1 MKKNMNNAKVYL
13 AGAGP
18 GDPGLITTKTLH
30 LITTADVILHDN
42 LIPHELLSLA
52 KPDAQIISVAKSA
65 KKHTLPQEKINST
78 IIKKAKQNKS
88 VLRLKGGD
96 PYLFGRGA
104 EEALACEQAGIDF
117 EIVPGV
123 TSALAAPTCAGIP
136 PTHRDY
142 ASSVALITGHRKQDR
157 KINIPKADTLIFLM
171 GVANLQNII
180 NALLRKNYA
189 PETKIAAIQN
199 AACYNQK
206 IITGTLA
213 DFTQKAQRHNLQP
226 PAVFIVGKTVE
237 LQKSLD
243 WFTKKPKILLPGT
256 HPEKYSHLG
265 CIVHRPMIK
274 LLPLDDYS
282 QADPTLKKLNSFDWL
297 VFTSTNGVK
306 FFFQRLNQIGLD
318 ARALAPVKVA
328 AMGKTTAEMLN
339 AHGIVPDLTPK
350 LESTLGLLD
359 EFQKIGIKNKK
370 LLLIRPQDPTSQLPD
385 GLEKLNAKVS
395 QTIVY
400 KNVTIKPDLDIDFDY
415 IDRILFTS
423 ASTIRAFFE
432 NYSQI
437 PSHIEIFC
445 LGQPTLDE
453 TKKYN
458 LTAKILPEKRAHQ
471 TIINNQS
478 HSHPPVSFF
487 VLRSSHFVL
496 QISP

>member
-1 MKKNMNNAKVYL
+1 MEKNMLNAKVYL

-18 GDPGLITTKTLH
+18 GDPGLITTKALQ

-42 LIPHELLSLA
+42 LIPHELLALA
-52 KPDAQIISVAKSA
+52 KPNAQIISVAKSA

-78 IIKKAKQNKS
+78 LIKKAKRNKI

-104 EEALACEQAGIDF
+104 EEAAACEQAGIEF

-123 TSALAAPTCAGIP
+123 TSALAAPAYAGIP

-142 ASSVALITGHRKQDR
+142 ASSVALITGHRKQEK

-171 GVANLQNII
+171 GVANLPNII

-199 AACYNQK
+199 ATNYNQK

-213 DFTQKAQRHNLQP
+213 DFPQKAKRQNLQP
-226 PAVFIVGKTVE
+226 PAVFIVGKIIE

-243 WFTKKPKILLPGT
+243 WFTKKPKIFLPGT
-256 HPEKYSHLG
+256 HPEKYANLG
-265 CIVHRPMIK
+265 HIVHRPMIK

-282 QADPTLKKLNSFDWL
+282 NADPTLKKLSSFDWL

-318 ARALAPVKVA
+318 ARALAPAKVA
-328 AMGKTTAEMLN
+328 AMGKTTAEMLKD
-339 AHGIVPDLTPK
+339 HGIIPDLTPK
-350 LESTLGLLD
+350 LESTAGLLD
-359 EFQKIGIKNKK
+359 EFQKIGIKNKNF
-370 LLLIRPQDPTSQLPD
+370 LLVRPQNPTSQLPD
-385 GLEKLNAKVS
+385 DLKNLNAKVS
-395 QTIVY
+395 QVIVY
-400 KNVTIKPDLDIDFDY
+400 KNVTIKPDRDIDFEH
-415 IDRILFTS
+415 IDQLLFTS
-423 ASTIRAFFE
+423 ASTVRAFFE

-437 PSHIEIFC
+437 PSHIEILC

-458 LTAKILPEKRAHQ
+458 LSAKIL
-471 TIINNQS
+471 TNNQ
-478 HSHPPVSFF
+478 
-487 VLRSSHFVL
+487 
-496 QISP
+496 